1 MHLAKRLLEHVAQ
14 EFGAGHV
21 SSDLF
26 WSIEM
31 DIPIARRGKI
41 VSAVRIPPISKIL
54 VFRILAGNPLI
65 SPLNCSNAAK
75 STITAA
81 TSIMMNTA
89 PHSMDRMLNSRC
101 RAVGSLTT
109 MFLWCRSD
117 FVTART
123 ETRDTPNRQK
133 QRGRQ
138 FEAAF
143 CASPNKLGR
152 HGD

>member
-1 MHLAKRLLEHVAQ
+1 MAQ
-14 EFGAGHV
+14 EFGAGHL

-75 STITAA
+75 SKI
-81 TSIMMNTA
+81 
-89 PHSMDRMLNSRC
+89 PRP
-101 RAVGSLTT
+101 RA
-109 MFLWCRSD
+109 
-117 FVTART
+117 
-123 ETRDTPNRQK
+123 
-133 QRGRQ
+133 
-138 FEAAF
+138 
-143 CASPNKLGR
+143 
-152 HGD
+152 

>member
-1 MHLAKRLLEHVAQ
+1 M
-14 EFGAGHV
+14 

-26 WSIEM
+26 WSIEI

-81 TSIMMNTA
+81 TSMMMNTV
-89 PHSMDRMLNSRC
+89 PHSLDRMLNSRC

-109 MFLWCRSD
+109 IFLWCRSH
-117 FVTART
+117 FVTGRT
-123 ETRDTPNRQK
+123 EIRDTPNRQK
-133 QRGRQ
+133 
-138 FEAAF
+138 
-143 CASPNKLGR
+143 
-152 HGD
+152 

>member
-1 MHLAKRLLEHVAQ
+1 MHLAKRLLEHVEQ
-14 EFGAGHV
+14 EFGACFLSAIYVG
-21 SSDLF
+21 
-26 WSIEM
+26 SIEM
-31 DIPIARRGKI
+31 DIPIARRGKM

-54 VFRILAGNPLI
+54 VFRILSGNPLI
-65 SPLNCSNAAK
+65 SQLNCSNAAK
-75 STITAA
+75 SSIAPA
-81 TSIMMNTA
+81 TSMIVKTA
-89 PHSMDRMLNSRC
+89 LNSVDRMLNSRC

-123 ETRDTPNRQK
+123 ETCDTPNRQK

-143 CASPNKLGR
+143 CESQNKLGR

>member
-1 MHLAKRLLEHVAQ
+1 
-14 EFGAGHV
+14 
-21 SSDLF
+21 
-26 WSIEM
+26 M

-81 TSIMMNTA
+81 TSMIVKMVLN
-89 PHSMDRMLNSRC
+89 SMDRMLNSRC

-109 MFLWCRSD
+109 MFLWCRSH

-123 ETRDTPNRQK
+123 EHAIR
-133 QRGRQ
+133 
-138 FEAAF
+138 
-143 CASPNKLGR
+143 
-152 HGD
+152 

>member
-14 EFGAGHV
+14 EFGAGHL

-65 SPLNCSNAAK
+65 SPLNSSNAAK
-75 STITAA
+75 STIAAA
-81 TSIMMNTA
+81 TSMIVKTA
-89 PHSMDRMLNSRC
+89 LNSMDRMLNSRC

-109 MFLWCRSD
+109 MFLWCRSHS
-117 FVTART
+117 VTART
-123 ETRDTPNRQK
+123 EIRDTAEPSKIKRPPN
-133 QRGRQ
+133 
-138 FEAAF
+138 
-143 CASPNKLGR
+143 
-152 HGD
+152 